1 MSKFNSIKKKATSQR
16 KASQKSRKSP
26 LKPQKAAAEK
36 RIKYRIV
43 FKIFRF
49 KNKPLVIVTGCVAQA
64 EGLEIKKRSPS
75 VDYVVGPQSYHKLPD
90 MIDRVDEVENSEF
103 LQNEKFKN
111 LIFNSSNLSSE
122 FLSIQEGCDKFCSFC
137 VVPYTRGPEFSR
149 PVDDIVEETKKY
161 VSNGIKEIIL
171 LGQNVN
177 AYHGIAN
184 DGKSKDLAYLIN
196 KIGEIEEIK
205 RIRYMTS
212 HPIDMKD
219 SLINA
224 HANNSKLMPFLHL
237 PIQSGSDKILKKMN
251 RKHTVDDYLRIVE
264 KIRNV
269 RPDIALSSDFIVGFP
284 EETDKDFEDT
294 MKFIEKVNFVIAYSF
309 IYSPRPGTPA
319 QNKDNI
325 SILDKKARLSAL
337 QSLLTQQQINFN
349 KSFVNKGMEVL
360 FEKVGR
366 HKDQFINLV
375 KNKLDI
381 VFANEQEILSLINSK
396 SFNDVVSFSKEL
408 KKNIIITRGEKGA
421 VSINEDKVVEVNA
434 QSNLKIKDLTGAGD
448 LFAAGF
454 LLGYING
461 ENLEQCGNEG
471 VIFASKIIQIY
482 GARL

>member
-1 MSKFNSIKKKATSQR
+1 MSDKYIYIKSYGCQMNVYD
-16 KASQKSRKSP
+16 SN
-26 LKPQKAAAEK
+26 
-36 RIKYRIV
+36 RIKDLFSNKGY
-43 FKIFRF
+43 KITKDISKADLAVLNTCHIRE
-49 KNKPLVIVTGCVAQA
+49 KAVEKVYSDIGRVKKIKDKKQNMKLVVAGCVAQA
-64 EGLEIKKRSPS
+64 EGLEIKTRSPS

-90 MIDRVDEVENSEF
+90 MIDKVDEIENSEF

-149 PVDDIVEETKKY
+149 PVDDIVGETKKY

-177 AYHGIAN
+177 AYHGAGP
-184 DGKSKDLAYLIN
+184 DGKSKNLAYLIN
-196 KIGEIEEIK
+196 KISEIEEIK

-212 HPIDMKD
+212 HPIDMND

-224 HANNSKLMPFLHL
+224 HADNSKLMPFLHL
-237 PIQSGSDKILKKMN
+237 PIQSGSNKILKKMN
-251 RKHTVDDYLRIVE
+251 RKHTVDDYLKIVE

-294 MKFIEKVNFVIAYSF
+294 MNFIEKVNFVIAYSF

-360 FEKVGR
+360 FEKTGR
-366 HKDQFINLV
+366 HKDQFIGRTIYNQST
-375 KNKLDI
+375 
-381 VFANEQEILSLINSK
+381 FINSK
-396 SFNDVVSFSKEL
+396 
-408 KKNIIITRGEKGA
+408 
-421 VSINEDKVVEVNA
+421 
-434 QSNLKIKDLTGAGD
+434 KDL
-448 LFAAGF
+448 LNQ
-454 LLGYING
+454 IMN
-461 ENLEQCGNEG
+461 
-471 VIFASKIIQIY
+471 VKIINSTNFALECQI
-482 GARL
+482 

>member
-1 MSKFNSIKKKATSQR
+1 MSNKYIYIKSYGCQMNVYD
-16 KASQKSRKSP
+16 SN
-26 LKPQKAAAEK
+26 
-36 RIKYRIV
+36 RIKDLFSNKGY
-43 FKIFRF
+43 KITKDISKADLTVLNTCHIRE
-49 KNKPLVIVTGCVAQA
+49 KAVEKVYSDIGRVKKIKDKKQNMKLVVAGCVAQA

-90 MIDRVDEVENSEF
+90 MIGKVDEIENSEF

-177 AYHGIAN
+177 AYHGVGP

-196 KIGEIEEIK
+196 KISEIEEIK

-224 HANNSKLMPFLHL
+224 HAENSKLMPFLHL
-237 PIQSGSDKILKKMN
+237 PIQSGSNKILKKMN
-251 RKHTVDDYLRIVE
+251 RKHSVDDYLRIVE

-284 EETDKDFEDT
+284 EETDNDFEDT

-325 SILDKKARLSAL
+325 SLLDKKARLSAL

-366 HKDQFINLV
+366 HKDQFIGRTIYNQST
-375 KNKLDI
+375 
-381 VFANEQEILSLINSK
+381 FINSK
-396 SFNDVVSFSKEL
+396 
-408 KKNIIITRGEKGA
+408 
-421 VSINEDKVVEVNA
+421 
-434 QSNLKIKDLTGAGD
+434 KDLLNQIMDVKITNSTN
-448 LFAAGF
+448 FA
-454 LLGYING
+454 
-461 ENLEQCGNEG
+461 LEC
-471 VIFASKIIQIY
+471 QI
-482 GARL
+482 

>member
-1 MSKFNSIKKKATSQR
+1 MSDKHIYIKSYGCQMNVYDSNRIKDLFSNKGYKITDDISKADLTVLNTCHIREKAVEKVYSDIGRVKKIKDKKKNM
-16 KASQKSRKSP
+16 K
-26 LKPQKAAAEK
+26 
-36 RIKYRIV
+36 
-43 FKIFRF
+43 
-49 KNKPLVIVTGCVAQA
+49 LVVAGCVAQA

-75 VDYVVGPQSYHKLPD
+75 VDYVVGPQSYHKLPE
-90 MIDRVDEVENSEF
+90 MIDNVDEVENSEF

-149 PVDDIVEETKKY
+149 PVEDILEETKKY

-177 AYHGIAN
+177 AYHGTSS

-196 KIGEIEEIK
+196 KISEIEELK

-224 HANNSKLMPFLHL
+224 HASNTKLMPFLHL

-251 RKHTVDDYLRIVE
+251 RKHSVDDYLKIVE

-294 MKFIEKVNFVIAYSF
+294 MKLIQKVNFVIAYSF

-325 SILDKKARLSAL
+325 SKLDKKARLSAL

-349 KSFVNKGMEVL
+349 KSFVNKEMEVL
-360 FEKVGR
+360 FEKIGR
-366 HKDQFINLV
+366 HKDQFIGRTIYNQST
-375 KNKLDI
+375 
-381 VFANEQEILSLINSK
+381 FINSK
-396 SFNDVVSFSKEL
+396 
-408 KKNIIITRGEKGA
+408 
-421 VSINEDKVVEVNA
+421 
-434 QSNLKIKDLTGAGD
+434 KDLLNQIMDVKITNSTN
-448 LFAAGF
+448 FA
-454 LLGYING
+454 
-461 ENLEQCGNEG
+461 LEC
-471 VIFASKIIQIY
+471 QI
-482 GARL
+482 

>member
-1 MSKFNSIKKKATSQR
+1 MSDKYIYIKSYGCQMNVYD
-16 KASQKSRKSP
+16 SN
-26 LKPQKAAAEK
+26 
-36 RIKYRIV
+36 RIKDLFSNKGY
-43 FKIFRF
+43 KITKDISKADLTVLNTCHIRE
-49 KNKPLVIVTGCVAQA
+49 KAVEKVYSDIGRVKKIKDKKQNMKLVVAGCVAQA

-90 MIDRVDEVENSEF
+90 MIGKVDEIENSEF

-149 PVDDIVEETKKY
+149 PVDDIIGETKKY

-177 AYHGIAN
+177 AYHGVGP

-196 KIGEIEEIK
+196 KISEIEKIK

-224 HANNSKLMPFLHL
+224 HADNSKLMPFLHL

-264 KIRNV
+264 KIRSV

-325 SILDKKARLSAL
+325 SLSDKKARLSAL

-360 FEKVGR
+360 FEKIGR
-366 HKDQFINLV
+366 HKDQFIGRTIYNQST
-375 KNKLDI
+375 
-381 VFANEQEILSLINSK
+381 FINSK
-396 SFNDVVSFSKEL
+396 
-408 KKNIIITRGEKGA
+408 
-421 VSINEDKVVEVNA
+421 
-434 QSNLKIKDLTGAGD
+434 KDLLNQIMDVKITNSTN
-448 LFAAGF
+448 FA
-454 LLGYING
+454 
-461 ENLEQCGNEG
+461 LEC
-471 VIFASKIIQIY
+471 QI
-482 GARL
+482 